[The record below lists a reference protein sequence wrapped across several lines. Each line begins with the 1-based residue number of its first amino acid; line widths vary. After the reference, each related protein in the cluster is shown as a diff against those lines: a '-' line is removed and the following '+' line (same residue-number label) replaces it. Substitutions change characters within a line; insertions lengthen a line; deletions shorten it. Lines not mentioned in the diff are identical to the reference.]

1 MVNLKLG
8 SYCHTVL
15 LEYMQVQSILTEI
28 LQIENCWLLR
38 FAMNC
43 KHRWNRFLL
52 LVTFG
57 LCMSES
63 ITITEPKT
71 EQNIFDAFWGRHL
84 ETICL
89 ITLCKRFEILID
101 VWP

>member
-43 KHRWNRFLL
+43 KHRWNRFYFLL
-52 LVTFG
+52 HMVYACQKALPLLSPRPSKTF
-57 LCMSES
+57 L
-63 ITITEPKT
+63 
-71 EQNIFDAFWGRHL
+71 
-84 ETICL
+84 
-89 ITLCKRFEILID
+89 TLSGGDILKLF
-101 VWP
+101 V